1 MFFFVI
7 DAGVGAGCCCARYS
21 LAVVVVSEDGPA
33 AAAAAVV
40 PSRFARARPVMNKF
54 VSAIVCTRFAR
65 DDRPFLV
72 PFVL

>member
-1 MFFFVI
+1 MI

-21 LAVVVVSEDGPA
+21 LAVVVVCDCGDGPA